1 MLRLWNRK
9 LIGRTFELLVEG
21 PSKRNAARWSGRTD
35 TFKQAVF
42 TPDPENPVESGD
54 FVRVKIVR
62 ATPTTLYGKLVADE
76 A

>member
-1 MLRLWNRK
+1 MLFRS
-9 LIGRTFELLVEG
+9 G
-21 PSKRNAARWSGRTD
+21 PSKRNSARWSGRTD

-76 A
+76 GKPA